1 MVAAI
6 ERFMR
11 DTAPPP
17 APEPAGG
24 MSPWAE
30 AALLE
35 TTGHA
40 PGEPVAWR
48 RGTRRRLP

>member
-1 MVAAI
+1 MAAL

-11 DTAPPP
+11 DTAPTP
-17 APEPAGG
+17 APRPAQD
-24 MSPWAE
+24 MSRWAE

-35 TTGHA
+35 VTGHA

-48 RGTRRRLP
+48 PAARRGLP